1 MLSLLIANK
10 SYSSWSLRPWL
21 VLKQA
26 QIPFEERR
34 LSFLDPAFKA
44 KVRAVSPSGKVPALV
59 DGDLVVWDSLAIVEY
74 LAERFPDRRLWPQ
87 EPAARAVARSLC
99 AEMHSGFANLRSSLT
114 MNFSASFPGLGW
126 SLKVQRDIDRI
137 LAMWAD
143 ARARFGGG
151 GSFLFGEFS
160 IADAFFAPVAH
171 RFDNYGVQLP
181 SEAARYVAFILGL
194 PAMQQWA
201 AEARAENE
209 FYPED
214 EPYRSAPGA
223 NDRSPAR

>member
-1 MLSLLIANK
+1 MSLLIANK

-21 VLKQA
+21 ALKQA
-26 QIPFEERR
+26 GIPFEERR

-44 KVRAVSPSGKVPALV
+44 KVSAVSPSGKVPALV
-59 DGDLVVWDSLAIVEY
+59 DGELVIWDSLAIVEY
-74 LAERFPDRRLWPQ
+74 LAERFPERKLWPQ
-87 EPAARAVARSLC
+87 AAAARAVARSMC
-99 AEMHSGFANLRSSLT
+99 AEMHSGFGNLRSSMT
-114 MNFSASFPGLGW
+114 MNFSAAFPGLGW

-143 ARARFGGG
+143 AKTRFGAGG
-151 GSFLFGEFS
+151 PFLFGEFS

-171 RFDNYGVQLP
+171 RFDNYGVRLP
-181 SEAARYVAFILGL
+181 GPAASYVAAILAL

-214 EPYRSAPGA
+214 EPYRSAPA
-223 NDRSPAR
+223 SDTRDR